1 MSVAARIRAAFRV
14 DDPMIAQNQL
24 IYIELK
30 SGHGDSGPAW
40 ITRAQVSNSGR
51 TVYFNGRALKSSGGQ
66 GISGNYYCS
75 ETGDEFW
82 VSGVKRR
89 GGDRHWAGGG
99 SIMVDERV
107 LQDYLELRGSSELDP
122 RSYRIVSGIKDT
134 DVSKFH
140 DFENKPL

>member
-1 MSVAARIRAAFRV
+1 MV
-14 DDPMIAQNQL
+14 AQNQL

-40 ITRAQVSNSGR
+40 ITRAQLSKSGR
-51 TVYFNGRALKSSGGQ
+51 TVYFNGRALKSLGGQ
-66 GISGNYYCS
+66 GISGNYYCA

-89 GGDRHWAGGG
+89 GDDRHWAGGG
-99 SIMVDERV
+99 VVMIDARV
-107 LQDYLELRGSSELDP
+107 LEDYLELRGLSELDP
-122 RSYRIVSGIKDT
+122 LSYRVVSGIKDT

-140 DFENKPL
+140 DLENKAL